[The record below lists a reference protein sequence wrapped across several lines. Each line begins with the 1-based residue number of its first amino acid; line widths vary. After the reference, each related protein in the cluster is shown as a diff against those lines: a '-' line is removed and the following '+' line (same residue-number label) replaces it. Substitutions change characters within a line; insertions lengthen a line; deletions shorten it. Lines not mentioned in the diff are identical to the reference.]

1 MTYRLEKLCPSTFI
15 SISDILTAYEVSNG
29 DNLTEISNKNNI
41 ISTCV
46 PYFEDEKIHKF
57 LIKYSPHLLEFT
69 TSIGMRKIISEVPY
83 TYEYNLLAGY
93 WKMIE
98 ILLNDKSEVNIN
110 ILINFI
116 QNYKIV
122 AKNHFEYVINLVENQ
137 KKLPKNI
144 NSIFIANNCITNM
157 TYPLTELILKE
168 KDEIDKEFIKKIIR
182 ATYQYEV
189 YQYI

>member
-1 MTYRLEKLCPSTFI
+1 
-15 SISDILTAYEVSNG
+15 
-29 DNLTEISNKNNI
+29 
-41 ISTCV
+41 
-46 PYFEDEKIHKF
+46 
-57 LIKYSPHLLEFT
+57 
-69 TSIGMRKIISEVPY
+69 
-83 TYEYNLLAGY
+83 
-93 WKMIE
+93 MIE

-144 NSIFIANNCITNM
+144 NSIFIANNGITNM

>member
-1 MTYRLEKLCPSTFI
+1 
-15 SISDILTAYEVSNG
+15 
-29 DNLTEISNKNNI
+29 
-41 ISTCV
+41 
-46 PYFEDEKIHKF
+46 
-57 LIKYSPHLLEFT
+57 
-69 TSIGMRKIISEVPY
+69 
-83 TYEYNLLAGY
+83 
-93 WKMIE
+93 MIE